1 MPRLLL
7 TLFIA
12 IATTAAS
19 NAAAAEIDSF
29 SVASSLTY
37 GYASETNVSMQGE
50 LELVPAIEATL
61 TRRASMI
68 ASARIRLDQQ
78 DELEPGRH
86 SYDTYSDASRPAN
99 LGNAGSAELRDF
111 YFEFRSKHGLTRLGK
126 QQIVWGRL
134 DGIKVLD
141 LVNPQDFREFIID
154 DFGDSRI
161 GLWSAYFD
169 YSFGKWRAELAIVPD
184 GTGNAIPDSGAWYE
198 LTAPRFRFGA
208 SPDQQL
214 LPVSTVVPRLSFE
227 NTAVG
232 LRLSRQLGAIEFS
245 AVAYSGNDP
254 EPLGRIALLDG
265 ETLVERFYERREALG
280 FSFDLG
286 LGSVVLRAEYAYQPD
301 RIFNARPNNQ
311 LTTLARDQHRGA
323 IGIDVEG
330 PLGVFI
336 NVQYMVDTVTNAP
349 TNLVRPAADRIGTLF
364 LRRTF
369 AYDTLALEARWYRS
383 FTDKDQLASLNISYT
398 LDDSTSIELGAEHPS
413 GAAEG
418 LFGQFVDRDRITISL
433 RHTF

>member
-7 TLFIA
+7 KLFIA
-12 IATTAAS
+12 IAITTAG

-37 GYASETNVSMQGE
+37 GYASEANVSMQGE
-50 LELVPAIEATL
+50 LRLVPAIEATL
-61 TRRASMI
+61 TRRVSMI

-78 DELEPGRH
+78 DELEPGRN
-86 SYDTYSDASRPAN
+86 SYDTYSEASRPAN
-99 LGNAGSAELRDF
+99 LGNAGSVELRDF
-111 YFEFRSKHGLTRLGK
+111 YFEFRSENGLTRLGK

-169 YSFGKWRAELAIVPD
+169 YSLGKWRAELAIVPD
-184 GTGNAIPDSGAWYE
+184 GTVHAIPESGAWYE

-214 LPVSTVVPRLSFE
+214 LPVSTVVPRLSL
-227 NTAVG
+227 NDTAVG

-286 LGSVVLRAEYAYQPD
+286 LGYVVLRAEYAYQPD

-323 IGIDVEG
+323 IGIDIEG
-330 PLGVFI
+330 PFGVFI
-336 NVQYMVDTVTNAP
+336 NVQYVVDTVTNAP
-349 TNLVRPAADRIGTLF
+349 ANLVRPAADRIGTLF

-383 FTDKDQLASLNISYT
+383 STDKDQLASLYISYT
-398 LDDSTSIELGAEHPS
+398 LDDSTSIGFGAEHSS

-418 LFGQFVDRDRITISL
+418 LFGQFVGRDRVTISL